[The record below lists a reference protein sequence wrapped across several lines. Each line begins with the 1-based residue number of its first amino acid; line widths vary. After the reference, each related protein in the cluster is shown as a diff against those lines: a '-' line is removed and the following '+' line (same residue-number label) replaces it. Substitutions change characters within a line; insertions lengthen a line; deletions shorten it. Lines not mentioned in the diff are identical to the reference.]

1 MRGMRGE
8 KERRAARLRS
18 LRTSAR
24 AYELRARGEAD
35 PVKKGGL
42 LRKRD
47 AEQRR
52 ADKVAQEMEEKS

>member
-1 MRGMRGE
+1 M
-8 KERRAARLRS
+8 ARVRS

-24 AYELRARGEAD
+24 AYELRARGEPD

-52 ADKVAQEMEEKS
+52 ADILAQEMEEKS